1 MQVNKNRPPS
11 TPGGRAGSLLSTHW
25 FTSLFCVVA
34 FFGLYLFVF
43 RPGYQVDDDITM
55 IQIASGYLGGQPTP
69 FLVFSNVALGFLLN
83 FLYQLPTH
91 LNWEILIF
99 FGVHFLSAW
108 CLIYIIFFLPLK
120 TAYKLLGMLI
130 VLLSDSLLLLNIT
143 FTTTASFAVI
153 CGLVAVLAVTYDG
166 SHFPRR
172 LLIFGG
178 LLILTGSLI
187 RIESFLLV
195 LLLTFPS
202 FIFIQ
207 HWFRLKDWMVSLG
220 VVFLAVVS
228 FYAFNA
234 VYVKS
239 SPQWA
244 SFYAYNDVRSLL
256 QDTPRVH
263 LLTVKDAYSDVG
275 WNFNDYK
282 LFMSWFFPDEQL
294 YSLPNLQY
302 LVLHNPG
309 TERNVLSAAL
319 SYFYPKPFFDDMDST
334 PYFLMMAAGFIA
346 LAIHPSLRKA
356 VWPLTVLLLTFLIL
370 IFYLIWTEKVPLRV
384 WDSFLSTTSVF
395 GLFVLL
401 WAGSKADPSRS
412 EIEERS
418 RLVFIVPT
426 LVCVA
431 GLFALYYAITTTEL
445 NIQRQTAYQKILS
458 DIKTLQV
465 QGKIHHNALIV
476 SPALGIPLAWSNP
489 MVLDLPGA
497 QYMEMGWLTFSP
509 SYYGALHEFNVQS
522 LPAGLYQSDDIY
534 IMIKANLMDSVVEYI
549 FDHTGLVTVPQLI
562 YSSPNHDFDSAY
574 NNVKLYK
581 LNLQK

>member
-1 MQVNKNRPPS
+1 MQVNKPS
-11 TPGGRAGSLLSTHW
+11 LTLRGRAGFLLSTHW

-55 IQIASGYLGGQPTP
+55 IQIASGYLGGQPLP

-83 FLYQLPTH
+83 FLYRLPTQ

-99 FGVHFLSAW
+99 FGIHFLSAW
-108 CLIYIIFFLPLK
+108 CLTYIIFCLSLK
-120 TAYKLLGMLI
+120 SVYKILGMLI
-130 VLLSDSLLLLNIT
+130 VLLSDSLFLLNIT

-153 CGLVAVLAVTYDG
+153 SGLVPVLAVAYDG
-166 SHFPRR
+166 SRFPRR

-178 LLILTGSLI
+178 SLMLAGSLI

-195 LLLTFPS
+195 LLLTFPT

-207 HWFRLKDWMVSLG
+207 HWFRLKAWMVSLG
-220 VVFLAVVS
+220 VVFLAIVS

-244 SFYAYNDVRSLL
+244 SFYAYSDVRSLL

-319 SYFYPKPFFDDMDST
+319 SYFYPKPFFDDMDSI
-334 PYFLMMAAGFIA
+334 PYFFMMAAGFMA

-370 IFYLIWTEKVPLRV
+370 IVYLIWTEKVPLRV

-401 WAGSKADPSRS
+401 WAGSRTDPSRS
-412 EIEERS
+412 EIGAHS
-418 RLVFIVPT
+418 RLGFIVPT
-426 LVCVA
+426 LVSVA
-431 GLFALYYAITTTEL
+431 GLFALHYAITTTEL
-445 NIQRQTAYQKILS
+445 NIQRQAAYQQILS
-458 DIKTLQV
+458 DLKTLQA
-465 QGKIHHNALIV
+465 QGKIQQNALIV

-489 MVLDLPGA
+489 MVLDLPGV
-497 QYMEMGWLTFSP
+497 QYMDMGWLTFSP
-509 SYYGALHEFNVQS
+509 SYYNVLHEFNVQS
-522 LPAGLYQSDDIY
+522 LPAGLYRNDDIY
-534 IMIKANLMDSVVEYI
+534 IMIKANLMDSVVEYV

-562 YSSPNHDFDSAY
+562 YSSPNYDFDSTY